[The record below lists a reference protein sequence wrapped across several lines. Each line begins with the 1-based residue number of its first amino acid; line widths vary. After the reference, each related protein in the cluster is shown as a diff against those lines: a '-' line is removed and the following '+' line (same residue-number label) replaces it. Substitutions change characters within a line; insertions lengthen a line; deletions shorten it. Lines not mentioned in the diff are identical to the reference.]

1 MNPITEAGR
10 YVAEVTMASEQTFR
24 ALLILSLALFLP
36 IGLYHRIRAASGER
50 LSRRDEGVFVMV
62 ALRLFGLVTCAALLS
77 YLINPGWM
85 AWSSL
90 PLPVWLRWAGAA
102 LGVWVVP
109 PLLFWVFHSLGPNL
123 TDTVVTRR
131 EHTLIT
137 NGPYRWVRHPFY
149 GVGFLGL
156 ISVTLMTANWF
167 IALAGAVVIALL
179 VYRTRTEEVKLIE
192 RFGDEYR
199 AYRERTGAFF
209 PRWTR

>member
-24 ALLILSLALFLP
+24 ALLILSVVLFLP
-36 IGLYHRIRAASGER
+36 IGVYHRVRAASGER
-50 LSRRDEGVFVMV
+50 LSRREEGVFVMV
-62 ALRLFGLVTCAALLS
+62 ALRLFGLVTWAALLA
-77 YLINPGWM
+77 YLIDPGWM
-85 AWSSL
+85 TWSSL
-90 PLPVWLRWAGAA
+90 PLPAWLRWAGAA

-109 PLLFWVFHSLGPNL
+109 SLLFWVFHSLGRNL

-131 EHTLIT
+131 EHTLVT
-137 NGPYRWVRHPFY
+137 HGPYRWVRHPFY
-149 GVGFLGL
+149 VVGFLGL
-156 ISVTLMTANWF
+156 LAVTLMTANWF
-167 IALAGAVVIALL
+167 LALTGAVVIALL
-179 VYRTRTEEVKLIE
+179 VYRTRTEEAKLIE